1 MFSNFIPLFPRFLF
15 PLGAGHIFSTH
26 RTLFSYMGRSLNG
39 TFLVT
44 PVYLRRGAS
53 SYPLGIDHSHERGG
67 SLVRVSPLADWYVC
81 GCRSTAA
88 SAHRVS
94 AFRSSQPEL
103 PVTARLSR
111 SRQKQNV
118 EPGKLHRF
126 TSNVG
131 IAPLTDHHGFTFD
144 VYFFIFSTVSDS
156 FWSFR
161 HIHGCICPVTYGVV
175 IVHWENA
182 RVVT

>member
-44 PVYLRRGAS
+44 PVYLRRGAP

-103 PVTARLSR
+103 PVTARHSR

-131 IAPLTDHHGFTFD
+131 IAPLTGHHGWNEEAFL
-144 VYFFIFSTVSDS
+144 
-156 FWSFR
+156 
-161 HIHGCICPVTYGVV
+161 CPEV
-175 IVHWENA
+175 
-182 RVVT
+182 